1 MKADL
6 VRQWRLLDLQKL
18 DTRLDQLAHKE
29 RQLPVTAQLEQATAR
44 RAALAEE
51 VVLARIAVQD
61 SERAVTKA
69 DAAVQL
75 VRDRAARDKQRLE
88 SGAGSAKELQGLQ
101 HELETLA
108 RRQAELEDAELEV
121 MENAEGLKAD
131 LATKRTAEADA
142 EAEVA
147 QLSVRREQEVAEIR
161 TEREQV
167 QRDRANVA
175 PGIGAALLGLYEK
188 IREQQGGVAA
198 AALSQKRCGGCGLE
212 LGSADLARIRAA
224 AEDEVVRCEEC
235 RRILIR
241 TAESGL

>member
-51 VVLARIAVQD
+51 VVLAGIAVQD

-88 SGAGSAKELQGLQ
+88 SGAGSAKDLQGLQ

-121 MENAEGLKAD
+121 MENAEALKAD
-131 LATKRTAEADA
+131 LATKQTAEADA

-147 QLSVRREQEVAEIR
+147 QLSVRREQEVAEIAS
-161 TEREQV
+161 EREQV

-175 PGIGAALLGLYEK
+175 PGIGAELLGLYEK
-188 IREQQGGVAA
+188 IREQQGGVGA